1 MNKKS
6 ILSTFIH
13 EAFNLGHTSVISELI
28 HSDYHYTSPSEE
40 LNGPSE
46 LAAFVSALR
55 VAFPDLHVGV
65 LDQIEDGEK
74 VCTRITIKGTHY
86 GPFLDIPPTGNL
98 IDIEGVV
105 ISRFKDGMIHEEW
118 ELLDQYAFL
127 SQLGVVKSFG

>member
-13 EAFNLGHTSVISELI
+13 EAFNLGNIGVINELV
-28 HSDYHYTSPSEE
+28 HPDYRYSSPSET
-40 LNGPSE
+40 LNGQTE

-55 VAFPDLHVGV
+55 EAFPDLHVEV
-65 LDQIEDGEK
+65 IDQIQDEEK
-74 VCTRITIKGTHY
+74 VCTRLQIKGTHN
-86 GPFLDIPPTGNL
+86 GPFLDIPPTGNF

-105 ISRFKDGMIHEEW
+105 ISRFKDGLIHEEW
-118 ELLDQYAFL
+118 ELLDQYTFL